1 MCDSVLVVILLVVVD
16 TVVDAVV
23 DAVVDRAVVADTDV
37 EVDTGYAELSAET
50 KLV

>member
-1 MCDSVLVVILLVVVD
+1 MCDSILVVILLVVVD
-16 TVVDAVV
+16 T
-23 DAVVDRAVVADTDV
+23 VVDRAVVADTDV

>member
-16 TVVDAVV
+16 T
-23 DAVVDRAVVADTDV
+23 VVDRAVVADTDV

>member
-1 MCDSVLVVILLVVVD
+1 MCDSVLVVILLV
-16 TVVDAVV
+16 VV

-37 EVDTGYAELSAET
+37 EVDTGCAELSAET

>member
-23 DAVVDRAVVADTDV
+23 DRAVVADTDV
-37 EVDTGYAELSAET
+37 KVDTGYAELSAET

>member
-16 TVVDAVV
+16 TVV